1 MKKLTIEEKV
11 ATKISSLL
19 SDMRLNLKMIGSYIA
34 LQQPMQIQE
43 RMTEITEYMEQQLD
57 HLDQHYAHGVESDN
71 DWETE
76 NDDDRIR

>member
-11 ATKISSLL
+11 ATKMSSLL

-76 NDDDRIR
+76 NDDDRI

>member
-1 MKKLTIEEKV
+1 MKKLTLEEKV
-11 ATKISSLL
+11 ATKMSSLL

-43 RMTEITEYMEQQLD
+43 RMTEVTEYMEQQLD

-76 NDDDRIR
+76 NDDDRV

>member
-11 ATKISSLL
+11 ATKMSALL

-57 HLDQHYAHGVESDN
+57 HLDQHYAHGVDSDN

>member
-1 MKKLTIEEKV
+1 MKKLTLEEKV
-11 ATKISSLL
+11 ATKMSTLL

-43 RMTEITEYMEQQLD
+43 RMTEVTEYMEQQLD

-76 NDDDRIR
+76 QDDDRV

>member
-1 MKKLTIEEKV
+1 MKKLTLEEKV
-11 ATKISSLL
+11 ATKMSTLL

-34 LQQPMQIQE
+34 LQQPMEIQE
-43 RMTEITEYMEQQLD
+43 RMTEVTEYMEQQLD

-76 NDDDRIR
+76 QDDDRL

>member
-11 ATKISSLL
+11 ATKMSSLL

-43 RMTEITEYMEQQLD
+43 RMTEITEYMEQQLE
-57 HLDQHYAHGVESDN
+57 HLDQHYAHGVDSDN

>member
-1 MKKLTIEEKV
+1 MKKLTLDEKV
-11 ATKISSLL
+11 ATKMSSLL

-43 RMTEITEYMEQQLD
+43 RMTEVTEYMEQQLD

-76 NDDDRIR
+76 QDDDRV

>member
-1 MKKLTIEEKV
+1 MKKLTLEEKV
-11 ATKISSLL
+11 ATKMSSLL

-43 RMTEITEYMEQQLD
+43 RMTEVTEYMEQQLD

-76 NDDDRIR
+76 QDDDRV

>member
-76 NDDDRIR
+76 QDDDRV

>member
-1 MKKLTIEEKV
+1 MKKLTLEEKV

-76 NDDDRIR
+76 QDDDRL

>member
-43 RMTEITEYMEQQLD
+43 RMTEVTEYMEQQLD

-76 NDDDRIR
+76 NDDDRI

>member
-11 ATKISSLL
+11 AVKMSTLL

-43 RMTEITEYMEQQLD
+43 RMTEVTEYMEQQLD

-76 NDDDRIR
+76 NDDDRP

>member
-11 ATKISSLL
+11 ATKMSSLL

-43 RMTEITEYMEQQLD
+43 RMTEVTEYMEQQLD

-76 NDDDRIR
+76 NDDDRV

>member
-43 RMTEITEYMEQQLD
+43 RMTEVTEYMEQQLD
-57 HLDQHYAHGVESDN
+57 HLDQHYAHGVDSDN

-76 NDDDRIR
+76 NDDDRP

>member
-1 MKKLTIEEKV
+1 MKKLTLEEKV
-11 ATKISSLL
+11 ATKMSSLL

-34 LQQPMQIQE
+34 LQQPMEIQE
-43 RMTEITEYMEQQLD
+43 RMTEVTEYMEQQLD

-76 NDDDRIR
+76 QDDDRI

>member
-57 HLDQHYAHGVESDN
+57 HLDQHYAHGVDSDN

-76 NDDDRIR
+76 NDDDRP

>member
-76 NDDDRIR
+76 NDDDRI

>member
-1 MKKLTIEEKV
+1 MKKLTLEEKV

-76 NDDDRIR
+76 NDDDRV

>member
-57 HLDQHYAHGVESDN
+57 HLDQHYAHGVDSDK

-76 NDDDRIR
+76 QDDDRI

>member
-57 HLDQHYAHGVESDN
+57 HLDQHYAHGVDSDN

>member
-1 MKKLTIEEKV
+1 MQKLTIEEKV
-11 ATKISSLL
+11 ATKMSTLL

-34 LQQPMQIQE
+34 LQQPMEIQE
-43 RMTEITEYMEQQLD
+43 RMTEVTEYMEQQLD

-76 NDDDRIR
+76 QDDDRL

>member
-11 ATKISSLL
+11 ATKMSALL

-43 RMTEITEYMEQQLD
+43 RMTEVTEYMEQQLD

-76 NDDDRIR
+76 QDDDRI

>member
-43 RMTEITEYMEQQLD
+43 RMTEVTEYMEQQLD

>member
-1 MKKLTIEEKV
+1 MKKLTLEEKV

-76 NDDDRIR
+76 NDDDRI

>member
-57 HLDQHYAHGVESDN
+57 HLDQHYAHGVDSDN

-76 NDDDRIR
+76 QDDDRV

>member
-1 MKKLTIEEKV
+1 MKKLTLEEKV
-11 ATKISSLL
+11 ATKMSTLL

-43 RMTEITEYMEQQLD
+43 RMTEVTEYMEQQLD

-76 NDDDRIR
+76 QDDDRL

>member
-1 MKKLTIEEKV
+1 MKKLTLEEKV

-43 RMTEITEYMEQQLD
+43 RMTEVTEYMEQQLD

-76 NDDDRIR
+76 NDDDRV

>member
-43 RMTEITEYMEQQLD
+43 RMTEVTEYMEQQLD

-76 NDDDRIR
+76 NDDDRP

>member
-1 MKKLTIEEKV
+1 MKKLTLEEKV
-11 ATKISSLL
+11 ATKMSTLL

-76 NDDDRIR
+76 QDDDRV

>member
-43 RMTEITEYMEQQLD
+43 RMTEVTEYMEQQLD

-76 NDDDRIR
+76 QDDDRL

>member
-1 MKKLTIEEKV
+1 MKKLTLEEKV
-11 ATKISSLL
+11 ATKMSSLL

-43 RMTEITEYMEQQLD
+43 RMTEVTEYMEQQLD
-57 HLDQHYAHGVESDN
+57 HLDQHYAHGVQSDN

-76 NDDDRIR
+76 NDDDRV

>member
-76 NDDDRIR
+76 NDDDRV

>member
-11 ATKISSLL
+11 ATKMSALL

-57 HLDQHYAHGVESDN
+57 HLDQHYAHGVDSDN

-76 NDDDRIR
+76 QDDDRL